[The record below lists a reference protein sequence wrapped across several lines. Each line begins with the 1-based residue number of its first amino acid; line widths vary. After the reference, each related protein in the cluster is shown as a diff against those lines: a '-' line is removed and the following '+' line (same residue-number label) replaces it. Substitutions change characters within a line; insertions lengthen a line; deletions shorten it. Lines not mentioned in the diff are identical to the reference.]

1 MANDGR
7 TQIATVFL
15 PSIATSSGE
24 NLWHSVAKTEYSVAK
39 TGKNELCKFFGWQID
54 GKELRK

>member
-1 MANDGR
+1 MMEELKLPL
-7 TQIATVFL
+7 FL